1 MSTLK
6 TSTILSRLA
15 FTELSNLKMGDPL
28 TGTIAAENIPQVVSG
43 INRALKDIFTRF
55 LLSTKEI
62 LIEQSLDISHYYIRW
77 EYAQSNSE
85 STQPVKYIDDSNCE
99 GFDGRIA
106 KILAVYD
113 SFGRQL
119 FMNKLQ
125 EPLSV
130 FTPEYDCLQI
140 TANHQSS
147 EFYVIFQALHPEVNY
162 KTTEP
167 VVDTVINIPPSLED
181 ALILL
186 TASKIYEAINGQAN
200 ITRAA
205 MLHQQYEA
213 KLVEAEIRD
222 TPSLSENMSNGKLE
236 QAGFV

>member
-6 TSTILSRLA
+6 TSTLLSRLA
-15 FTELSNLKMGDPL
+15 YGELSNLKMGDPL
-28 TGTIAAENIPQVVSG
+28 TGTIAAANVPQVLSG

-55 LLSTKEI
+55 KLSTKEI
-62 LIEQSLDISHYYIRW
+62 LIEQSLDISHYFIRW
-77 EYAQSNSE
+77 EYAQSNTE

-106 KILAVYD
+106 KILSVYD

-147 EFYVIFQALHPEVNY
+147 EFYVIFQALHPEVEY
-162 KTTEP
+162 TTDP
-167 VVDTVINIPPSLED
+167 AVDTVINIPPALED
-181 ALILL
+181 PLILL
-186 TASKIYEAINGQAN
+186 TASKIYEAISGQAN
-200 ITRAA
+200 MTRSNL
-205 MLHQQYEA
+205 LHQQYEA